1 MTKWYI
7 FKRKGYNIEINDV
20 IFDKI
25 YRFRQEADKR
35 KMCR

>member
-7 FKRKGYNIEINDV
+7 FKHKGYNIEINDV

-25 YRFRQEADKR
+25 YRFPQ
-35 KMCR
+35 